1 RTLYHLKKWKLLLD
15 NINSNDIFT
24 GQTGINIYMAAYF
37 FAIRSSKSKVPDLN
51 KYVKYL
57 LSDTLD
63 NQYVDEIFMYLLYH
77 NENEIIDLYYQT
89 HSSEINTKSVLL
101 YFKYL
106 IKVKKYEQAYA
117 LSKKI

>member
-1 RTLYHLKKWKLLLD
+1 
-15 NINSNDIFT
+15 
-24 GQTGINIYMAAYF
+24 MAAYF

-101 YFKYL
+101 YFKHL
-106 IKVKKYEQAYA
+106 IKVKNMNKHMPFQKNKHYRNR
-117 LSKKI
+117 